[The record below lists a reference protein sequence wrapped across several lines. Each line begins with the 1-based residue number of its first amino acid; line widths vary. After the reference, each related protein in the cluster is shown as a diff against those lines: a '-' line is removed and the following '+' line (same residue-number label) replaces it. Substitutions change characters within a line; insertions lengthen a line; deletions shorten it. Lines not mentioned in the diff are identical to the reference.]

1 MIKHSIFLIT
11 SLSYLYSNPFQ
22 STLEDEISWLKEETI
37 VISAS
42 KVKENLDKTPSYV
55 SVITDTMIKNMGA
68 FSLTDVLKT
77 VPGIEI
83 TQSHIF
89 NDKISVRGIQ
99 TRSSEKV
106 LILLNGHSLNINLL
120 NGGAT
125 GSYKT
130 LPLEFIKRIEV
141 IKGPASSLYGENAFT
156 ALINI
161 ITKKAEDINGTEL
174 HTTFGSNNTRSA
186 NLLHSSNYK
195 NKSIVINLKTQRTD
209 GKSEFVKSDAISNS
223 GYTNPYLS
231 SSNAYFSVIDQIGYY
246 INGNINTIKEGPKYG
261 AANVL
266 NKRDLSQRRSYF
278 LEVGYKN
285 KITNNSDIHFRTYYD
300 NYKIENKWEVAPNR
314 IAYVG
319 NENEKIGLESILKTK
334 KDNYILVSGFSIEQ
348 QNLKNPWQKMNWN
361 PTNEN
366 PFTTTASYDIID
378 YSDSSTNFIDE
389 VDRRFWA
396 LYGEFIYDIDKD
408 LRLNLGIRYDKY
420 NDFGDTINPRLGM
433 TWKINTNNNF
443 KISYAEA
450 FRAPTFAELY
460 NKNNPSIQGNS
471 DLQPE
476 TMKTLELTIEN
487 KSIDNLKV
495 SATVYANKIKNL
507 IVLENTVQVNKN
519 KVQSKGIELEARYN
533 LSRGSYMMMNY
544 TRKNVVN
551 KTTNED
557 IVNIPKTTSFIAI
570 NKKINKY
577 ASIYTDIQYI
587 GSQIRSEDDS
597 REKVS
602 SSIISNASLSF
613 KNFLSNDLSLK
624 FSVYNIF
631 NKSTYDSASPYDYP
645 ITGRTYMSELTYKF

>member
-361 PTNEN
+361 PTSEN